1 MTMSQSI
8 SELRKR
14 IHRGETTHE
23 HIVLDVFE
31 KAASPAAKHVFTAL
45 YPDAAIAAARAAD
58 RLQAAGVPIPLLAG
72 LPVSVKDLFDVAGE
86 PTLAGG
92 IVYRDAAPPVT
103 DAVAVSQLRRHG
115 AAIVGKTNM
124 TEFAFSGVG
133 INPHYGTPVNPADTT
148 INRIP
153 GGSSSGAAVSV
164 ALGLAVA
171 GLGSDTGGS
180 IRIPA
185 ALCGLVGFKSTQA
198 RVSRVGA
205 FELSRTLDTACAMT
219 RSVADCLTVD
229 AALAGSPLNVKRR
242 DLKGVRL
249 AVPRAIMFDGIEAAV
264 ASAFDRALETL
275 SRAGAIVTTI
285 AFNELAEIP
294 RLNAPGGFS
303 AVEAFAIH
311 RQKLAGR
318 RQDFDARV
326 AQRLATGSSVSAAD
340 YIAMQDARKAW
351 IARAESILE
360 PFDALLCPT
369 VPLLAPEID
378 RLVSSD
384 EEFFKANGLLL
395 RNPFAINYLDGCA
408 FSIPCHQAGE
418 LPVGLMLSSTN
429 GDDASLAAVALAAE
443 AALIDARATA

>member
-1 MTMSQSI
+1 MSQSI